1 MEKHHGILTN
11 IHPAF
16 KKFQIDYL
24 IKAIEAK
31 HLYETLKLKEK
42 LVVWKFYFFAMIH
55 YFTHTEAEE
64 TMQKFLFSSGTITQL
79 CSEHNA
85 TKTALKTIKPYIQDP
100 FNNIGNIYFI
110 LKEVTLEGVFVM
122 MIFLEEGVQRQFFM
136 SYLINVRNKKAD
148 VTGKDLIK
156 LGYSPGPKFAEV
168 LKEVLKAKLDGVV
181 GDKKSQLDYAK
192 KLLEKES
199 VH

>member
-1 MEKHHGILTN
+1 
-11 IHPAF
+11 
-16 KKFQIDYL
+16 
-24 IKAIEAK
+24 
-31 HLYETLKLKEK
+31 
-42 LVVWKFYFFAMIH
+42 
-55 YFTHTEAEE
+55 
-64 TMQKFLFSSGTITQL
+64 
-79 CSEHNA
+79 
-85 TKTALKTIKPYIQDP
+85 
-100 FNNIGNIYFI
+100 
-110 LKEVTLEGVFVM
+110 
-122 MIFLEEGVQRQFFM
+122 M